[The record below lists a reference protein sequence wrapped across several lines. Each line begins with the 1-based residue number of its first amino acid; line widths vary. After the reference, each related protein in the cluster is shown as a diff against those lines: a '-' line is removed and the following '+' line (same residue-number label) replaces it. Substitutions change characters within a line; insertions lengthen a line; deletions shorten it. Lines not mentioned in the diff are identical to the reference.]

1 MIIFWVHKIEI
12 SRRAIDMTTVRSPN
26 ARAMWLRQDSNL
38 RRMVEEHWDG
48 VTLAAYLEGR

>member
-12 SRRAIDMTTVRSPN
+12 SRRAIDMTTVMSAN
-26 ARAMWLRQDSNL
+26 TLLMWPRQDSNL
-38 RRMVEEHWDG
+38 RRTVEEHWDG

>member
-1 MIIFWVHKIEI
+1 VIIFWVHKIEI
-12 SRRAIDMTTVRSPN
+12 SRRAIDMTTVMSAN
-26 ARAMWLRQDSNL
+26 TLLMWPRQDSNL

>member
-26 ARAMWLRQDSNL
+26 ARAMWPRQDSNL